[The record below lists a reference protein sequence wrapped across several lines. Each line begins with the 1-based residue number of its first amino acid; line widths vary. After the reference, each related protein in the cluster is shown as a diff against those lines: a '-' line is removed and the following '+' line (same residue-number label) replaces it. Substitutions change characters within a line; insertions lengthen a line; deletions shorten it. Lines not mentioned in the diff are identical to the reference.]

1 MRRHEE
7 RGKGRMWKGK
17 KKKSGK
23 MEERGEIGAGRR
35 ADAIPP
41 DAMAQ
46 ICSVTHASSL
56 WTDGFYGACA
66 HTDIHTN
73 THW

>member
-1 MRRHEE
+1 MGERENVKREE
-7 RGKGRMWKGK
+7 EKERK
-17 KKKSGK
+17 
-23 MEERGEIGAGRR
+23 ERGEIGAGRR

-56 WTDGFYGACA
+56 
-66 HTDIHTN
+66 
-73 THW
+73 